1 MSDTAATID
10 VVPPVG
16 GRSFPNAQARQ
27 LARRFARTIGGNVL
41 RGAVAVAAVGA
52 LIVTVTVA
60 AAWIVNSAL
69 VTKPEMQA
77 RTFVGPGALMLA
89 NGAPPLVKTADT
101 SFESKWA
108 RASTGGMP
116 LMAAQTTEDAAK
128 PLIAKPFIEKAPAAT
143 HVAKL
148 IAAPASIPLPP
159 RRMAEQANTA
169 PSTVP
174 SPAPRATPLPPARPQ
189 VAQLAQLE
197 AFGPPID
204 KFTPQPVAP
213 QIQPAPQVAMVTPA
227 PSTPEKRA
235 APVQEAHNRSAYPE
249 LDSRT
254 AIYDISARTVFLP
267 SGQKL
272 EAHSG
277 LYDKIDDPKYVHV
290 RMRGA
295 TPPNVYDLTL
305 RAQLFH
311 GVRAIRLNPVDERKM
326 FGRDGM
332 LAHTYMLGPN
342 GQSNGCVSFKD
353 YDKFLQAFLK
363 GEIDRLVV
371 VPDGGTRLALVVRER
386 RGQGG
391 RYAANDAVH
400 AASHG
405 DRIW

>member
-1 MSDTAATID
+1 
-10 VVPPVG
+10 
-16 GRSFPNAQARQ
+16 
-27 LARRFARTIGGNVL
+27 
-41 RGAVAVAAVGA
+41 
-52 LIVTVTVA
+52 
-60 AAWIVNSAL
+60 
-69 VTKPEMQA
+69 
-77 RTFVGPGALMLA
+77 
-89 NGAPPLVKTADT
+89 
-101 SFESKWA
+101 
-108 RASTGGMP
+108 
-116 LMAAQTTEDAAK
+116 
-128 PLIAKPFIEKAPAAT
+128 
-143 HVAKL
+143 
-148 IAAPASIPLPP
+148 
-159 RRMAEQANTA
+159 
-169 PSTVP
+169 
-174 SPAPRATPLPPARPQ
+174 LPPARPQ

-197 AFGPPID
+197 PFGPPID
-204 KFTPQPVAP
+204 KFTPQSVAP
-213 QIQPAPQVAMVTPA
+213 QIQPAPKAAPQIAMVTP
-227 PSTPEKRA
+227 PQTPPVAEKRA

-391 RYAANDAVH
+391 RYAANDAVS
-400 AASHG
+400 APSHG